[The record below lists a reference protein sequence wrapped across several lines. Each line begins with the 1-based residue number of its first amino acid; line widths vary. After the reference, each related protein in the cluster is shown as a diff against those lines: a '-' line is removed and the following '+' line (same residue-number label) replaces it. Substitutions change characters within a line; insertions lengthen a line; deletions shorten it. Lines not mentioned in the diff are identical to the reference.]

1 MLSLQDSCCGCPPW
15 DIENGGCVST
25 NPDWTHAA
33 LPWAS
38 FFKSACPTAYSFP
51 RDDRTSM
58 FVCSDE
64 AADNAAT
71 IAGKNTQSCE

>member
-1 MLSLQDSCCGCPPW
+1 MS
-15 DIENGGCVST
+15 
-25 NPDWTHAA
+25 A

-58 FVCSDE
+58 FVCSNGE
-64 AADNAAT
+64 T
-71 IAGKNTQSCE
+71 GVTRNTQSCEHCLSHLVLVFEDVFVFSPPW